1 MSYSQS
7 LDQKFYENTFD
18 CMYTFFHILQI
29 NTDSD
34 QGSHCDAVCLYGPIP
49 DVCYKDCITTGTL
62 TAHIP
67 NGPIQTTFFSYLAP
81 FFIFKCQSNSM
92 FCSWQILYAAFL
104 IKSIAPQQRTLVQ
117 GLYGKKVGRVSDYCS
132 NIQSVTLLLLFL
144 PSSFLIARL

>member
-7 LDQKFYENTFD
+7 LDQKFYENTCD

-34 QGSHCDAVCLYGPIP
+34 QGSHCDAVCLYGPI
-49 DVCYKDCITTGTL
+49 ITMGTL
-62 TAHIP
+62 IAHIR

-81 FFIFKCQSNSM
+81 SFFISKWQSNSM

-132 NIQSVTLLLLFL
+132 NIQSVTLLLFL